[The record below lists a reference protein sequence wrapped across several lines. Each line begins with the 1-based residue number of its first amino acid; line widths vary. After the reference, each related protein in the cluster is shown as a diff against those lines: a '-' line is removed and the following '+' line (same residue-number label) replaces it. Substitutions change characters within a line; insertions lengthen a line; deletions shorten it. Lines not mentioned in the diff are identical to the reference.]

1 MAKSANKRGTIPVA
15 GSIDDDGAARR
26 PDRNPG
32 MAPRGSDG
40 AAFLRGFLDRPR
52 EVGSIVPSSSFL
64 EARIVRAAEPGR
76 ARCVVE
82 LGPGTGGSTRALLRA
97 LAPEARLLAVELN
110 PGFCER
116 LHARLGD
123 PRLVVQAGSAEDLA
137 AHLARWQLPAPEV
150 VVSGIPFSTMPPA
163 CAERIAAAIHAVLAP
178 GGCFVAYQ
186 FRPHVARYLQRHL
199 GSAQVVE
206 NDLEHDA
213 QSGSIRPRRKAAR
226 PQQER
231 ARRRR
236 QPPPRP
242 SSASEPPWSSQSHR
256 AGGRARRP

>member
-1 MAKSANKRGTIPVA
+1 VAKSANKRGTIPVA

-64 EARIVRAAEPGR
+64 EARIVRAADPGR
-76 ARCVVE
+76 ARCLVE

-97 LAPEARLLAVELN
+97 LAPDARLLAVELN

-116 LHARLGD
+116 LHARLAD

-199 GSAQVVE
+199 GSAQVSWEWRNIPPMRVF
-206 NDLEHDA
+206 
-213 QSGSIRPRRKAAR
+213 RWVKPAA
-226 PQQER
+226 
-231 ARRRR
+231 
-236 QPPPRP
+236 
-242 SSASEPPWSSQSHR
+242 
-256 AGGRARRP
+256 